1 MTGAVLV
8 TVGCQPAGADRPST
22 LIRVANTGTAD
33 FDDLPSLAAH
43 AALEAGGYRL
53 EETRFR
59 ETAQAAEALARG
71 DVDLGSGAAPIYW
84 AATAKGAPIR
94 LIAEHVANMHRLV
107 GPADAAGCAGL
118 GEGPIAVQSSGA
130 ASDVFT
136 RAWLE
141 DTCPGQTVQIVRL
154 PQSDSRMAALLSGSV
169 RAAALKVVDVVRLD
183 REAPGRFVELADFSS
198 SFPLVMAAGV
208 FVNRD
213 WAEANRPALTAYLEA
228 RRAAEERLSDA
239 GALVGLA
246 RTSLGESADWPA
258 VAAAYLRVRAWR
270 AARGVTPEAVVETL
284 RFFSARA
291 GLAPLAPDLAADLT
305 LLRDPDSP
313 AVEWPGR
320 R

>member
-1 MTGAVLV
+1 M
-8 TVGCQPAGADRPST
+8 
-22 LIRVANTGTAD
+22 
-33 FDDLPSLAAH
+33 
-43 AALEAGGYRL
+43 
-53 EETRFR
+53 
-59 ETAQAAEALARG
+59 
-71 DVDLGSGAAPIYW
+71 
-84 AATAKGAPIR
+84 
-94 LIAEHVANMHRLV
+94 
-107 GPADAAGCAGL
+107 
-118 GEGPIAVQSSGA
+118 
-130 ASDVFT
+130 
-136 RAWLE
+136 
-141 DTCPGQTVQIVRL
+141 QIVRL

-213 WAEANRPALTAYLEA
+213 WAEANRPALIAYLEA

-270 AARGVTPEAVVETL
+270 AARVTPEAVGETL